1 MKDKVPALTGIR
13 GFAASWVVVF
23 HLKSLLEQLDI
34 LPAVALSRVVGYG
47 YLAVDL
53 FFLLSGFILARAYAD
68 RPRTMAGL
76 RGFYL
81 NRVFRIMPLN
91 TVCLFAMLAL
101 VAAVGQGYWTTMPL
115 GVGSFVAA
123 LFLVQSWGTGSAT
136 TWNLPAWSLS
146 AEWLAYVIFPLA
158 VLGIATIRSRGLA
171 AAGCLT
177 SLALLVVVMVTR
189 GDATLDHTWLLGL
202 PRCLLQFVAGMLLW
216 RWLDLGLALGPSL
229 RAGDAWLAG
238 GAVLLSVAIAV
249 PALELAAP
257 FAFGALIVACA
268 AGGRWTDA
276 LFGNRVAAFVGEN
289 SFSLYLVHFILVG
302 CFAYLAQALSLGQ
315 APAPARIAYAAVALA
330 CIYVVAAAT
339 WRFVELPGQA
349 AGRRA
354 TRRWSS

>member
-1 MKDKVPALTGIR
+1 MRDKVPALTGIR

-23 HLKSLLEQLDI
+23 HLKSLLERLDV
-34 LPAVALSRVVGYG
+34 LPAVAGSRVVGYG

-68 RPRTMAGL
+68 RPRTMAGV

-101 VAAVGQGYWTTMPL
+101 VTAVGQGYWTTMPL

-123 LFLVQSWGTGSAT
+123 FFLVQSWGTGSAT

-146 AEWLAYVIFPLA
+146 AEWLAYVVFPLGLLA
-158 VLGIATIRSRGLA
+158 LAGVRTRGVA
-171 AAGCLT
+171 AAGTLAA
-177 SLALLVVVMVTR
+177 LALLVVVMVAR
-189 GDATLDHTWLLGL
+189 GDATLEHTWLLGL
-202 PRCLLQFVAGMLLW
+202 PRCLLQFTAGMFLW
-216 RWLDLGLALGPSL
+216 RWVALGPPL
-229 RAGDAWLAG
+229 RTGDAWLAG
-238 GAVLLSVAIAV
+238 GAALLAVAIAV

-268 AGGRWTDA
+268 AGGRWTDR
-276 LFGNRVAAFVGEN
+276 LFGNRVAAFVGEI
-289 SFSLYLVHFILVG
+289 SFSVYLVHFLLVG
-302 CFAYLAQALSLGQ
+302 CFAWGAQALSLGL
-315 APAPARIAYAAVALA
+315 APVPARIAYAAAALA
-330 CIYVVAAAT
+330 CIYAVAAVT

-349 AGRRA
+349 AGRRW
-354 TRRWSS
+354 TRG